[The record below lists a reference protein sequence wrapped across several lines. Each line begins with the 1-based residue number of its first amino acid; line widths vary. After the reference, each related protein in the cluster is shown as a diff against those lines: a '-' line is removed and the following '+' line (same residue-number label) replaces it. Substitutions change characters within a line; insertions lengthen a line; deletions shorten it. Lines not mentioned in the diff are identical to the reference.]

1 MQNYKHS
8 IIPSGYYGN
17 SSNNIVVIK
26 NFINLE
32 DLKKIQNFCINLNE
46 FLPIPGDDWHNR
58 VCNNSIITKL
68 DIEISNLLHTYQSKH
83 KKIIEDFFNVE
94 LRDNAPSIVI
104 WRIGD
109 TQAPHAD
116 KENLDGSENPYPEN
130 DIASVIYLNEEYSGG
145 EIYFPIQGIE
155 LKMNA
160 GDAVFFPGDKNY
172 QHGVKEITNGKRFTS
187 PAFWNVLV
195 NHKEVNSKNTIKRRH
210 KNDQ

>member
-1 MQNYKHS
+1 MQNHKHS

-46 FLPIPGDDWHNR
+46 FEPSPGDDWHNR

-68 DIEISNLLHTYQSKH
+68 DIEISKLLYTYQLKH
-83 KKIIEDFFNVE
+83 KKIIEDFFDVD
-94 LRDNAPSIVI
+94 LSDNIPNIVI
-104 WRIGD
+104 WRTGD
-109 TQAPHAD
+109 SQLPHAD

-130 DIASVIYLNEEYSGG
+130 DIASLLYLNEEYSGG
-145 EIYFPIQGIE
+145 EIYFPIQGVE

-160 GDAVFFPGDKNY
+160 GDAVFFPGDRHY
-172 QHGVKEITNGKRFTS
+172 QHGVKEITKGKRFTC

-195 NHKEVNSKNTIKRRH
+195 NHKESNNKNTIKGRH
-210 KNDQ
+210 KNEH